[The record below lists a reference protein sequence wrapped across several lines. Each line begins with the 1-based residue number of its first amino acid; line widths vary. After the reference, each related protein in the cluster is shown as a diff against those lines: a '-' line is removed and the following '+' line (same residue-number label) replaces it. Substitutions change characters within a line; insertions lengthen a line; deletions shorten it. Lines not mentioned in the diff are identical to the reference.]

1 MTRRFCLL
9 AILLLAPVLLS
20 PPASAQALTQQEID
34 RRFKMLDS
42 NGDGRI
48 SKDEFELNKVY
59 AFFTPLQRT
68 SSGSAEVPGM
78 IDRQVAVTRAN
89 SRLKP
94 EVFDTL
100 NVSGT
105 GVLTG
110 SEIIGSDM
118 MRFENIDT
126 NGDGYIDRAEF
137 EAFIKKMFK

>member
-9 AILLLAPVLLS
+9 AILLIAPVLLS
-20 PPASAQALTQQEID
+20 MPAPAQTLTQQEID
-34 RRFKMLDS
+34 RRFKMFDS
-42 NGDGRI
+42 NGDGKI

-59 AFFTPLQRT
+59 ALFTPLQRT
-68 SSGSAEVPGM
+68 SSGSAELPGM
-78 IDRQVAVTRAN
+78 IDRQVTVTRAN

-94 EVFDTL
+94 EVFDAL

-105 GVLTG
+105 GVLSG
-110 SEIIGSDM
+110 AEIISSDL

-137 EAFIKKMFK
+137 EAFVRKMFR